1 MIVIDDAASIRRAL
15 RTQLQILGF
24 NVLVFQSAEEL
35 LASEFAAGDAC
46 LPLNIQSGE
55 RSLQIIR
62 TIDCHWI
69 QRLAATARYCT
80 KVQ

>member
-1 MIVIDDAASIRRAL
+1 MRRHLSKITVAM
-15 RTQLQILGF
+15 GF
-24 NVLVFQSAEEL
+24 FDNQY
-35 LASEFAAGDAC
+35 
-46 LPLNIQSGE
+46 QSGE